1 MAEGRGPGRI
11 TSSGVAM
18 GLLLAILCI
27 VSLWLFIAKPFWFPK
42 LTSVHGA
49 EIDGV
54 FNAVLIVTG
63 IAFVITQGLL
73 GYFVARYG
81 SRGSEHA
88 DYWHDNP
95 KAEFFLLTGTAIILV
110 ILVFMGQK
118 VWLKYYFS
126 GLPENAL
133 TVQVTGQQFQW
144 NFHYAGADGKF
155 GKTDLRLVGPTNFI
169 GLDENDPDAKDDIV
183 TIGDMHIPMNKP
195 IVVRLRSK
203 DVIHSFFL
211 PNFRVKQDAVPGL
224 SIEVPFTPDTAGSWE
239 IACAELCGNNHFKMK
254 GKITVD
260 ASDADFEKWMKEQLA
275 ARTGD

>member
-110 ILVFMGQK
+110 ILVFMGQR

-195 IVVRLRSK
+195 IIVRLRSK